1 MREAKGQAGLWEG
14 LEAPAE
20 ARAEKA
26 EGEKAKGK
34 PRFQTIDRTQ
44 IRMRVVN
51 VDRLVEDDHD
61 VRAIW
66 EFVKGAD
73 LSWYEEKV
81 KAVEHEAGRP
91 AVSPQVLVSLWVY
104 AYSRGISS
112 AHEVARRC
120 QWEPAFQWL
129 TGMEPVNYHTLSD
142 FRVKHKEALDQLF
155 TDILGRLS
163 AEGLVSV
170 KRVMH
175 DGVKIQAN
183 AGADTFRREKTLQE
197 HLEAARQQVEAMAD
211 PREETHARVAAAR
224 ERAARER
231 HQRLQRALEERSKAQ
246 AAKAKEEDKAET
258 RVSETDPTCRMMK
271 QGDGGYKPSYN
282 AQITA
287 DGTPGRI
294 ITSAHL
300 SQAASDYG
308 EFIPALDQTHQRTG
322 RMPEQGVTDGGF
334 ISRANILAAQERG
347 VQMIG
352 PVDDGAAQ
360 GVGQLKRQGI
370 DPAFYPEAFRYEAE
384 SDQYVCPTGKVL
396 RYKGKERREGIT
408 LYFYRAEAEACAG
421 CPEKPKCCPKKEG
434 QGRRVTRRQED
445 EAIQQW
451 RAKMET
457 DEAKAIYQQ
466 RGAISEFVN
475 LWLKEKIGLRRFRVR
490 GLVKATMELLWACL
504 THNIQQ
510 WIRLRWRAKR
520 TGTRTAEG
528 ACALRAA

>member
-1 MREAKGQAGLWEG
+1 MTERKKQGGLWEWV
-14 LEAPAE
+14 EAPAE
-20 ARAEKA
+20 WRAEKR
-26 EGEKAKGK
+26 EGEKAKGR
-34 PRFQTIDRTQ
+34 PRFQGIDRSQ
-44 IRMRVVN
+44 IRMQVVD
-51 VDRLVEDDHD
+51 VDRLVEEDHD

-66 EFVKGAD
+66 EFVKETD
-73 LSWYEEKV
+73 LSWYEAKV

-91 AVSPQVLVSLWVY
+91 AVSAQVLVSVWVY

-120 QWEPAFQWL
+120 EWEPAFQWL
-129 TGMEPVNYHTLSD
+129 TGMERVNYHTLSD
-142 FRVKHKEALDQLF
+142 FRVKQKEALDKLF
-155 TDILGRLS
+155 TEILGRLS

-170 KRVMH
+170 RRVMH
-175 DGVKIQAN
+175 DGVKIEAN
-183 AGADTFRREKTLQE
+183 AGADTLRREKRLQE

-211 PREETHARVAAAR
+211 PRQERNARVAAAR
-224 ERAARER
+224 ERAVRER
-231 HQRLQRALEERSKAQ
+231 QERLQRALEEMKKAQ
-246 AAKAKEEDKAET
+246 AGKAKEEDKAEV

-271 QGDGGYKPSYN
+271 QGDGGYKPAYN
-282 AQITA
+282 AQITT
-287 DGTPGRI
+287 DGTPARV

-308 EFIPALDQTHQRTG
+308 EFIPGLEETHRRTG
-322 RMPEQGVTDGGF
+322 RMPEEGVTDGGF
-334 ISRANILAAQERG
+334 ISRANILAAKERG

-352 PVDDGAAQ
+352 PVHDGAAQ

-370 DPAFYPEAFRYEAE
+370 DAAFYPEAFRYEAE
-384 SDQYVCPTGKVL
+384 KDQYVCPAGKIL
-396 RYKGKERREGIT
+396 RYRGKERRQGIR

-421 CPEKPKCCPKKEG
+421 CPEKAKCCPRKEG
-434 QGRRVTRRQED
+434 QGRRVTRPQED
-445 EAIQQW
+445 EAIQAW

-457 DEAKAIYQQ
+457 EDAKAIYKQ

-520 TGTRTAEG
+520 TRAGVAEG
-528 ACALRAA
+528 ACALSAL